1 MMLFVKCESS
11 LCNMMDLG
19 VVLMSSNHALQKGI
33 YRYNQGKLHIIFFLF
48 LLVHWHTYCRIH
60 ELPGHTKWACENG
73 SDEAV
78 EVGDCF

>member
-33 YRYNQGKLHIIFFLF
+33 YRYNQGKLHIIFFSFFVGPLAHI
-48 LLVHWHTYCRIH
+48 LSYSRIAWSYKM
-60 ELPGHTKWACENG
+60 GM
-73 SDEAV
+73 
-78 EVGDCF
+78 